1 MSGAVAGL
9 ISSLKAVIAPTN
21 LVLNGSATTTSLTN
35 YDWAV
40 RSTTIYK
47 TTPASW
53 KSDFDTGPEQQ
64 AFSYTGAGA
73 LTVGTRYSASL
84 FVKNTVLQNVYLSV
98 SFGTNVA
105 TLTQM
110 PTVSA
115 WTKYTIE
122 NVLCQTNG
130 TLQIYAFGDF
140 AAQEFYVD
148 DVTVVQGATAL

>member
-9 ISSLKAVIAPTN
+9 IGNLKAVNAPTN

-40 RSTTIYK
+40 RNTSIYK
-47 TTPASW
+47 TAPASW
-53 KSDFDTGPEQQ
+53 KSDFDNGPEQQ
-64 AFSYTGAGA
+64 AFSYTGVNA

-84 FVKNTVLQNVYLSV
+84 YVRNTLLQNIYLSV

-110 PTVSA
+110 PTISGFMKF
-115 WTKYTIE
+115 TLE
-122 NVLCQTNG
+122 NFLCQTNG

-140 AAQEFYVD
+140 ASQDFYVD
-148 DVTVVQGATAL
+148 DVIVIQGATAL